1 MNKRNTLGERMQ
13 SACRLRQIRENA
25 DLTQE
30 QFSEILGISVSTYKK
45 VESGENQ
52 VSIASLSNLYKKM
65 NVSTDYI
72 LFGKKKDVE
81 ETWQT
86 ILNCTEQDKL
96 FLLLRLLAYFT
107 KIKHGIFPL
116 ENEQAMEDKNILQ
129 LIRELQDYGE

>member
-1 MNKRNTLGERMQ
+1 M
-13 SACRLRQIRENA
+13 
-25 DLTQE
+25 
-30 QFSEILGISVSTYKK
+30 
-45 VESGENQ
+45 
-52 VSIASLSNLYKKM
+52 
-65 NVSTDYI
+65 
-72 LFGKKKDVE
+72 E

-107 KIKHGIFPL
+107 KIKRGIFPL